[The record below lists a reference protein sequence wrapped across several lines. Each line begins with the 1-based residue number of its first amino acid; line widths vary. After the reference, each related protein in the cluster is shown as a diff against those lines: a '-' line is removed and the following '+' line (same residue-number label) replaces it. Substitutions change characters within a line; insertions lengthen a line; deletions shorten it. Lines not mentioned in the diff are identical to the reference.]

1 MTEVREDESNKYHSS
16 HGDMLDRLALKAMKD
31 SSGMPIG
38 VQVTALPFRDEIA
51 LHAMQEIEVSLGRP
65 FQTSRLAKNLAK

>member
-1 MTEVREDESNKYHSS
+1 
-16 HGDMLDRLALKAMKD
+16 MKD

-51 LHAMQEIEVSLGRP
+51 LHAMQEIEFSLGRP